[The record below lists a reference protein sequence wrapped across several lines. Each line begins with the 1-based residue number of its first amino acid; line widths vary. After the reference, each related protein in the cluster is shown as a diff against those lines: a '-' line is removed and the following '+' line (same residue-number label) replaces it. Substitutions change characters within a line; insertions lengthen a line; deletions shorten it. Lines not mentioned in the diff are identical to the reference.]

1 MHTSATAI
9 SISLL
14 FSGAL
19 FISLW
24 KSKSWRAKYRS
35 LLPPGPSGLP
45 WVGSVFDI
53 DLSQPWVTYQEWGNR
68 YGDLIYSQ
76 VLGKEYIIINNEKIA
91 HELLDLRSSIY
102 SDRPRVPS
110 FELFDLGFVTPSLPY
125 GEEWRKHRRALH
137 LVLNKKEALKYTTM
151 QLQKAHGLLMNLLT
165 TPQDYEDH
173 FVMFPIALIM
183 ELAYGYSVAPQ
194 GDPFVAS
201 LVQFLSLAVEL
212 VTLERLALLGAFPFL
227 AHIPSWMPGGNWKKR
242 AGDCRRLV
250 RKVLDDPVQ
259 YVHDSIIAGTARKS
273 MVHDI
278 YLDKDDDLKLGF
290 DKDKVTKEVAATAFI
305 AATETTTSVM
315 VVFLLAMVLHPD
327 VQRQAQEEI
336 DRVVG
341 TDRLP
346 NFGDRPNLPYVEAIL
361 LETLRWVPAV
371 PLGASCFHDALDML
385 PYLSSSQALLLF
397 RICGM
402 LSSPTVALHQYHSCR
417 AMSQDSERYPE
428 PKVFNPD
435 RYGSKLEDVASSPVF
450 GFGRRVCP
458 GRHLAEQSLW
468 AAIVSILA
476 TLQIGRATD
485 ASGTEIEIHPKFVS
499 GVTIRPEVFSCSIK
513 ARSSRTKQ
521 LIHTSTACAD

>member
-1 MHTSATAI
+1 MHTSAIAI

-24 KSKSWRAKYRS
+24 KSRSRRAKYRS
-35 LLPPGPSGLP
+35 LLPPGPNGLP
-45 WVGSVFDI
+45 WVGNVFDI
-53 DLSQPWVTYQEWGNR
+53 DVSQPWVTYQEWGNR
-68 YGDLIYSQ
+68 YGDLTYSQ
-76 VLGKEYIIINNEKIA
+76 VLGKEYIIVNSEKVA
-91 HELLDLRSSIY
+91 HELLDQRSSIY
-102 SDRPRVPS
+102 SDRARVPS
-110 FELFDLGFVTPSLPY
+110 IELFDLGFVTPTLPY

-151 QLQKAHGLLMNLLT
+151 QLQRAHGLLMNLLT

-173 FVMFPIALIM
+173 FVMFPVALIM
-183 ELAYGYSVAPQ
+183 ELAYGYSVVPQ

-201 LVQFLSLAVEL
+201 LVQLLSLVIEV
-212 VTLERLALLGAFPFL
+212 VTPERSALLGAFPFL

-250 RKVLDDPVQ
+250 RKVLNDPVQ

-278 YLDKDDDLKLGF
+278 YLDKDDDLKLGL
-290 DKDKVTKEVAATAFI
+290 DKDKVTKEVAATAFM
-305 AATETTTSVM
+305 AGSETTTSTM
-315 VVFLLAMVLHPD
+315 LVFLLAMVLHPD
-327 VQRQAQEEI
+327 VQRKAQEEI

-346 NFGDRPNLPYVEAIL
+346 DFDDRPSLPYVEAIL
-361 LETLRWVPAV
+361 LETLRWISVV
-371 PLGASCFHDALDML
+371 PLGVPHMTTADDNYNGLRCYYSEYVD
-385 PYLSSSQALLLF
+385 P
-397 RICGM
+397 
-402 LSSPTVALHQYHSCR
+402 
-417 AMSQDSERYPE
+417 ERYPE

-450 GFGRRVCP
+450 GFGRRLCP
-458 GRHLAEQSLW
+458 GRYLAEQSLW
-468 AAIVSILA
+468 AVIVSMLA
-476 TLQIGRATD
+476 TLQIGKATD
-485 ASGTEIEIHPKFVS
+485 ASGNEIEIHPKFV
-499 GVTIRPEVFSCSIK
+499 GGITIRPEAFPCSIE

-521 LIHTSTACAD
+521 LIRTSTTSAD

>member
-371 PLGASCFHDALDML
+371 PLVPRMTTADDTYNDLYIPKGAVIIPNMW
-385 PYLSSSQALLLF
+385 
-397 RICGM
+397 
-402 LSSPTVALHQYHSCR
+402 